1 MKKIITIGRQCGSGG
16 HTIGKLVAERLGIA
30 LYDKEIIK
38 KVAERSGLSE
48 ETIEQKGE
56 YNTNSFLYNLA
67 TRGISAFNVSDRDSM
82 PISDRINAYQTEYIK
97 ELAEKGPCVI
107 VGRSADYILSD
118 RDDVLNVFIYGRLED
133 RTARVISE
141 HGVAD
146 KDAKQHVLG
155 RDKKRSKY
163 YKYIT
168 DQVWGLAEN
177 YDLCLN
183 SSELG
188 IEKCVEIIINCCK

>member
-16 HTIGKLVAERLGIA
+16 HTIGKFVAESLGIA

-141 HGVAD
+141 HGVAE
-146 KDAKQHVLG
+146 KDAEQHVLG

>member
-1 MKKIITIGRQCGSGG
+1 MKTVITIGRQCGSGG
-16 HTIGKLVAERLGIA
+16 HTIGKLVAERLGIP

-38 KVAERSGLSE
+38 KVAEKSGLSE
-48 ETIEQKGE
+48 ETIEKKGE
-56 YNTNSFLYNLA
+56 YTTNSFLYNVA
-67 TRGISAFNVSDRDSM
+67 TRGISAYNILSKESL
-82 PISDRINAYQTEYIK
+82 PIAEQINAYQTEYIK
-97 ELAEKGPCVI
+97 EIAEKGSCVI

-118 RDDVLNVFIYGRLED
+118 RDDTLNVFIYGKLED
-133 RTARVISE
+133 RMARVISE
-141 HGVAD
+141 HGVAE
-146 KDAKQHVLG
+146 KEAKTHVLE

-188 IEKCVEIIINCCK
+188 IEKCVEIILNCCK

>member
-1 MKKIITIGRQCGSGG
+1 M
-16 HTIGKLVAERLGIA
+16 AERLGIA
-30 LYDKEIIK
+30 LYDKDIIK

-56 YNTNSFLYNLA
+56 YHTNSFLYNLS

-82 PISDRINAYQTEYIK
+82 PIPDRINAYQTEYIK
-97 ELAEKGPCVI
+97 ELAEKGSCVI

-118 RDDVLNVFIYGRLED
+118 RDDVLNVFICGRLED

-141 HGVAD
+141 HGVAK
-146 KDAKQHVLG
+146 KDAEQHVLG

-168 DQVWGLAEN
+168 DQIWGLAEN

-188 IEKCVEIIINCCK
+188 IEKCVEIIMNCCK